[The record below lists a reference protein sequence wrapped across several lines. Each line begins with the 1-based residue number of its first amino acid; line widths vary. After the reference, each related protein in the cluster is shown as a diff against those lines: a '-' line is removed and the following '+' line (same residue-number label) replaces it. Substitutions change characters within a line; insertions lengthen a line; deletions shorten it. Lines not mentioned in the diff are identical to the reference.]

1 MSTKPEY
8 NTLKNK
14 VIFRKYKTSKILGKG
29 SFGCVFQ
36 GINIK
41 SKKMV
46 AIKVEDKK
54 SESNL
59 LEIESSFLSLL
70 KGYGIPKLIGYGKYG
85 NFNVMIQEI
94 LGFNLMQI
102 KNLISHFTIKDIAMM
117 GIQILDRIE
126 FIHSKYIIHRD
137 IKPEN
142 FTTGF
147 EDISTIY
154 LIDFGISRKY
164 RSSKTLKHVKYALTG
179 RMFGTVRYASYNA
192 SRGVEQS
199 RRDDLESIAN
209 MLIYI
214 YTGKLPWKGINL
226 KDRQRKKKYLEMLL
240 LKKFTSPE
248 KICEGMP
255 KEYVE
260 FYKYCKDLKFEQDP
274 DYEYLRNIFR
284 KILINCMEYNDYK
297 FSWILNKNYLK
308 SLEKLFNH
316 KINTQNIKQEKYINI
331 LTRVNSPGKRLYHI
345 IKNSLEKNEL
355 EKYKKTVGNSE
366 NIFTHNNI
374 NSNLDLDSVKT
385 YNRGASEDMIQI
397 SGKND
402 ISENQ
407 VNLTK
412 SKMDFTYK
420 SDISQY
426 NMNVDEFQDE
436 TKICEQNKTMINM
449 IKNNENDKLNN
460 NSYIELQSFNKNSI
474 FENKNSNNKFDINQ
488 ILNNFKMNDDIKD
501 KLNLS
506 MDLGFNYNKNKKN
519 NNKRYNNKINR
530 AKNNMVNDNRIN
542 YICNNDILNEIKDD
556 VLIRPKSQD
565 IKTNFT
571 KIINL
576 TDKESEIKKNQE
588 ELYNYIFNR
597 IKNYVNKF
605 LEKRLYQSNIINKK
619 FNNNNRYFKKIIN
632 RTDKNTY
639 NEEVSSNFSFKNLNM
654 GNNIGNNLSKN
665 INNQYKQKNNNN
677 IIYNSHQNEIKITK
691 AINTTKIN
699 NNFNNNA
706 KVKRENNIHKK
717 MPSNNNILDNNK
729 RINIIINTTLNSFGK
744 PSQKHANSKSNIFNN
759 TQKLSPYK
767 KSNPLLNNNNINN
780 IHLVNSI
787 QNKNNNNTN
796 NLYSKEFRD
805 NSFMKKLANNKNNII
820 IIPKQKRPLITKNTN
835 FQFTNGRNKFFN
847 FSNNEYFSRKHQTN
861 LSLNNFK
868 NLTTKSKIN
877 NSDDQMSSEKNIRT
891 FEYKSIFNRKKNSE
905 EKNMKNIL
913 KENINVFKLQKL
925 GIKKL
930 TKNNSYDS
938 IPYKINLQ
946 KKFNHLS
953 LSCSNQNITNSNKI
967 QNYDFNLKNKK
978 NLQIR
983 IKHYSPNNNMYK
995 NKYVNLFSKNGN
1007 IFSNIMNK
1015 RSNSDSKKKKVLN
1028 YNNMNLS
1035 DNENTRSSIH
1045 KPMNLNNLNNYNY
1058 IPLETKCYNFM
1069 KI

>member
-1 MSTKPEY
+1 
-8 NTLKNK
+8 
-14 VIFRKYKTSKILGKG
+14 
-29 SFGCVFQ
+29 
-36 GINIK
+36 
-41 SKKMV
+41 
-46 AIKVEDKK
+46 
-54 SESNL
+54 
-59 LEIESSFLSLL
+59 
-70 KGYGIPKLIGYGKYG
+70 
-85 NFNVMIQEI
+85 
-94 LGFNLMQI
+94 
-102 KNLISHFTIKDIAMM
+102 
-117 GIQILDRIE
+117 
-126 FIHSKYIIHRD
+126 
-137 IKPEN
+137 
-142 FTTGF
+142 
-147 EDISTIY
+147 
-154 LIDFGISRKY
+154 
-164 RSSKTLKHVKYALTG
+164 
-179 RMFGTVRYASYNA
+179 MFGTVRYASYNA

-260 FYKYCKDLKFEQDP
+260 FYKYCKNLKFEQDP

-297 FSWILNKNYLK
+297 FSWILNKNYYLK
-308 SLEKLFNH
+308 SLKLFNH

-331 LTRVNSPGKRLYHI
+331 LTRANSPGNRLYHI

-519 NNKRYNNKINR
+519 NSKKYNNKINR
-530 AKNNMVNDNRIN
+530 PKNNMVNENRIN

-619 FNNNNRYFKKIIN
+619 FNNNNRYFKKIIS

-699 NNFNNNA
+699 NSFNNND

-805 NSFMKKLANNKNNII
+805 NNFMKKLSNNKNNII

-835 FQFTNGRNKFFN
+835 FQFINGRNKFFN

-877 NSDDQMSSEKNIRT
+877 NSDGQMSSEKNIRT
-891 FEYKSIFNRKKNSE
+891 FEYKSIFNQKKNSE

-953 LSCSNQNITNSNKI
+953 LSCSNQNITNTNTNKI
-967 QNYDFNLKNKK
+967 QNYDLNLKNKK

-1007 IFSNIMNK
+1007 VFSNIMNK

>member
-260 FYKYCKDLKFEQDP
+260 FYKYCKNLKFEQDP

-297 FSWILNKNYLK
+297 FSWILNKNYLR
-308 SLEKLFNH
+308 SLKLFNH
-316 KINTQNIKQEKYINI
+316 KINTKNIKQEKYINI
-331 LTRVNSPGKRLYHI
+331 LTRVDSPGNRLYHI

-519 NNKRYNNKINR
+519 NNNKYNNKINR
-530 AKNNMVNDNRIN
+530 AKNNIVNDNRIN

-677 IIYNSHQNEIKITK
+677 IIYNSHKNEIKITK

-699 NNFNNNA
+699 NNFNNNV

-744 PSQKHANSKSNIFNN
+744 PSQKHTNSKSNIFNN

-787 QNKNNNNTN
+787 QNKNNNTN

-805 NSFMKKLANNKNNII
+805 NNFMKKLANNKNNII

-835 FQFTNGRNKFFN
+835 FQFINGRNKFFN

-877 NSDDQMSSEKNIRT
+877 NNDQQTSSEKNIRT
-891 FEYKSIFNRKKNSE
+891 FEYKSIFKRKKNSE
-905 EKNMKNIL
+905 EKTIKNIL
-913 KENINVFKLQKL
+913 KEKINVFKLQKL

-953 LSCSNQNITNSNKI
+953 LSCSNQNITNTNTNKI
-967 QNYDFNLKNKK
+967 QNYDLNLKNKK

-1007 IFSNIMNK
+1007 VFSNIMNK

>member
-1 MSTKPEY
+1 MSKKSEY

-14 VIFRKYKTSKILGKG
+14 VIFHKYKTSKILGKG

-46 AIKVEDKK
+46 AIKVEDRK
-54 SESNL
+54 SESSL
-59 LEIESSFLSLL
+59 LGIETSFLSLL

-102 KNLISHFTIKDIAMM
+102 KALIHHFTIKDIAMM

-164 RSSKTLKHVKYALTG
+164 RSSRTLKHVKYALTG

-255 KEYVE
+255 DEFVD
-260 FYKYCKDLKFEQDP
+260 FYKYCKSLNFEQDP

-284 KILINCMEYNDYK
+284 KILSNCLVLNDYK

-308 SLEKLFNH
+308 NVKVFNN
-316 KINTQNIKQEKYINI
+316 KIDTKNIKKEKYINI
-331 LTRVNSPGKRLYHI
+331 FTRANSPGNRLYHI
-345 IKNSLEKNEL
+345 IKNSLEKNEI
-355 EKYKKTVGNSE
+355 ERYKKSIGNSE

-374 NSNLDLDSVKT
+374 NSNLDLDSIKT

-407 VNLTK
+407 NNLNK

-420 SDISQY
+420 SDLSQY

-449 IKNNENDKLNN
+449 IKNNENANLNN
-460 NSYIELQSFNKNSI
+460 TNYIDLQSFNNI
-474 FENKNSNNKFDINQ
+474 YENKNSNNKFSISQ
-488 ILNNFKMNDDIKD
+488 ILNDFKMNLDIKD

-519 NNKRYNNKINR
+519 NNKKYNNRINGTKNNIVNDNKINYIY
-530 AKNNMVNDNRIN
+530 NNE
-542 YICNNDILNEIKDD
+542 ILNEIKDD
-556 VLIRPKSQD
+556 FIIRPKSQD
-565 IKTNFT
+565 IKNNFT

-576 TDKESEIKKNQE
+576 TDKETEIKKNQE

-597 IKNYVNKF
+597 IKNYVNK
-605 LEKRLYQSNIINKK
+605 LVEKRLYQSNIINKK
-619 FNNNNRYFKKIIN
+619 PNYTRYIKKKVIYKTEKNN
-632 RTDKNTY
+632 Y
-639 NEEVSSNFSFKNLNM
+639 NEVVSSNFSFKNLNVEK
-654 GNNIGNNLSKN
+654 NAVNNLPNKN
-665 INNQYKQKNNNN
+665 NNQYQQKMNNL
-677 IIYNSHQNEIKITK
+677 IKNSHINEINIKK
-691 AINTTKIN
+691 AINKTEIN
-699 NNFNNNA
+699 NNFNNNI
-706 KVKRENNIHKK
+706 KIKRENNIHKK
-717 MPSNNNILDNNK
+717 IPSKNNILANDK

-744 PSQKHANSKSNIFNN
+744 LSQKNKDSEKNILNKNQNLVHNKQSNALLDNKNIKNIHLLNSKS
-759 TQKLSPYK
+759 K
-767 KSNPLLNNNNINN
+767 
-780 IHLVNSI
+780 
-787 QNKNNNNTN
+787 KNNNSPNHIYNEEIRN
-796 NLYSKEFRD
+796 N
-805 NSFMKKLANNKNNII
+805 NFMKQISKNKNNII
-820 IIPKQKRPLITKNTN
+820 LIPKQNRPLINKTN
-835 FQFTNGRNKFFN
+835 NLQFFYNRNKQLN
-847 FSNNEYFSRKHQTN
+847 FSDNKIYFITNKTN
-861 LSLNNFK
+861 LSPNNLK
-868 NLTTKSKIN
+868 NLTIKPRIK
-877 NSDDQMSSEKNIRT
+877 NSNGQISSQENIRT
-891 FEYKSIFNRKKNSE
+891 FEYKSIFRRKKNSE
-905 EKNMKNIL
+905 EKNSNNIFKEKINIVKLPNFSIKQL
-913 KENINVFKLQKL
+913 K
-925 GIKKL
+925 
-930 TKNNSYDS
+930 KNNSYDS

-946 KKFNHLS
+946 NKFNHVS
-953 LSCSNQNITNSNKI
+953 LSCSNQNITNQSKI
-967 QNYDFNLKNKK
+967 QYYNINQKKNK
-978 NLQIR
+978 NLHFR
-983 IKHYSPNNNMYK
+983 IKHYSPNNNMLK
-995 NKYVNLFSKNGN
+995 NKYVNLFSKNGFA
-1007 IFSNIMNK
+1007 FSNIMNK

-1028 YNNMNLS
+1028 YNNINLS
-1035 DNENTRSSIH
+1035 DNENSRASIH
-1045 KPMNLNNLNNYNY
+1045 KPKNLNNLNNYNY
-1058 IPLETKCYNFM
+1058 IPLETKCYNFI